1 MLGESKGRSRRDAV
15 SRAHGICHDPRVP
28 CRALVTVRAT
38 RTLTNRGRW
47 SGRRPRADRR
57 TLAIWQRSSI
67 VDRCGLAGR
76 RAQPRSGAMA
86 WRDRQIELFRVLA
99 MRLRSLYSTRVQCPH
114 TTLEL
119 LLKRRR
125 HRPAEARCRQ
135 HRRGADCTCTAQA
148 LTFVANKT
156 LLARARR
163 SSLLAVLV
171 SCRVRTL
178 CLFLPFRGGVV
189 VVVVSGILF
198 LFPTC
203 RCRTRP
209 PDTPALSTQPNP

>member
-1 MLGESKGRSRRDAV
+1 M
-15 SRAHGICHDPRVP
+15 
-28 CRALVTVRAT
+28 
-38 RTLTNRGRW
+38 
-47 SGRRPRADRR
+47 
-57 TLAIWQRSSI
+57 Q
-67 VDRCGLAGR
+67 
-76 RAQPRSGAMA
+76 
-86 WRDRQIELFRVLA
+86 
-99 MRLRSLYSTRVQCPH
+99 
-114 TTLEL
+114 TTPP
-119 LLKRRR
+119 RRR
-125 HRPAEARCRQ
+125 LHLHGPQ
-135 HRRGADCTCTAQA
+135 SVYTAQA